1 MRTLLAALL
10 FSVFP
15 VPLSAQPPAREQPE
29 ALKSLDWMVG
39 SWEGTS
45 WIEFAPG
52 QRRTNNS
59 LETVQSKVGGAVLL
73 IEGFHKG
80 KRPGQDGKEVEVTT
94 HDSLSMLLYDGNAKR
109 YHLVAY
115 TARQGYGDFEAKLID
130 GGWQWETASPA
141 GKLRFTITHTDKDE
155 WFESGEASEDGKSW
169 RKFFEM
175 TLHRVKSR
183 SPISFR

>member
-1 MRTLLAALL
+1 
-10 FSVFP
+10 
-15 VPLSAQPPAREQPE
+15 
-29 ALKSLDWMVG
+29 MVG

-73 IEGFHKG
+73 FEGFHKG

-94 HDSLSMLLYDGNAKR
+94 HDSLSMLLYDGKAKR
-109 YHLVAY
+109 YRFVAY

>member
-10 FSVFP
+10 FSVLP

-29 ALKSLDWMVG
+29 ALKPLDWMVG

-59 LETVQSKVGGAVLL
+59 PETVQSKVGGAVLL
-73 IEGFHKG
+73 FEGFHKG
-80 KRPGQDGKEVEVTT
+80 KTRGQDGKEVEVTT
-94 HDSLSMLLYDGNAKR
+94 HDSLSMLLYDEKDKR
-109 YHLVAY
+109 YRFVAY

-130 GGWQWETASPA
+130 GGWRWETASSA
-141 GKLRFTITHTDKDE
+141 GKLRFTIAHTDKDE
-155 WFESGEASEDGKSW
+155 WFESGEISEDGKSW

-183 SPISFR
+183 SPNSVR